1 MLAELRAMPEDELR
15 AATGQSALAAIPRLK
30 NLLAP

>member
-1 MLAELRAMPEDELR
+1 VPEEQLR